1 MYVDKDI
8 GVDTLIM
15 RGRNAKGWTQ
25 KELAE
30 RIGVSTALVG
40 RWETGDVP
48 VTRRNAELVAEA
60 LDIDRETIVT
70 KAFVRQAAQ
79 FRSRN
84 QRVFQREY
92 ANYPEILRLVESM
105 RNCPKCSYADRELE
119 DPESIDTNLLT
130 LALDNMEAGIYIR
143 DMVGNILYANEHLA
157 KMFLTD
163 KESLLGQDIRLFGTD
178 PILIEERI
186 EQLMKQGS
194 VAGKA
199 EAVRRDNTRLPI
211 VYWCYV
217 IKDAYGN
224 PVGVIGLIHTIDA
237 CKEIIDQIFADL

>member
-15 RGRNAKGWTQ
+15 RGRNARGWTQ

-70 KAFVRQAAQ
+70 KAFMRQLAQ

-92 ANYPEILRLVESM
+92 ASYPQVLRLVES
-105 RNCPKCSYADRELE
+105 
-119 DPESIDTNLLT
+119 ITT
-130 LALDNMEAGIYIR
+130 
-143 DMVGNILYANEHLA
+143 
-157 KMFLTD
+157 
-163 KESLLGQDIRLFGTD
+163 
-178 PILIEERI
+178 
-186 EQLMKQGS
+186 
-194 VAGKA
+194 
-199 EAVRRDNTRLPI
+199 TR
-211 VYWCYV
+211 
-217 IKDAYGN
+217 G
-224 PVGVIGLIHTIDA
+224 GGL
-237 CKEIIDQIFADL
+237 